1 VGEERGKVSITVGC
15 VALVV
20 TASATA
26 GQTRTYRVNLRRF
39 FTSPGW
45 LLVPALVVLGLAF
58 LYPVW
63 AILARSFSGGGQ
75 AYSTFFKTPV
85 YVTILLHT
93 FRLAAIVAG
102 ICLILGF
109 PFAYGMTIVGRRMRW
124 GMIFVLMLPLWT
136 SLLVRTY
143 AWLVILNPE
152 GLINDTLKAV
162 GISPLGLDHN
172 TLAVTIGM
180 VHVLLPFMVLPLY
193 AVMRNLDLRLV
204 AAARSLGASPLR
216 AFSSV
221 YIRLALPGIAAGCV
235 MVFILTLGF
244 FITPAILGGATDLY
258 LAQLIDY
265 QVETLLNWPLGAAMA
280 GVLLAAT
287 LVLFVV
293 FARVT
298 RVGRIGAF

>member
-1 VGEERGKVSITVGC
+1 
-15 VALVV
+15 VAFVV

-26 GQTRTYRVNLRRF
+26 IRTRTTTINLRRLL
-39 FTSPGW
+39 SGPGW
-45 LLVPALVVLGLAF
+45 LLLPALLVLGVAF
-58 LYPVW
+58 LYPVGE
-63 AILARSFSGGGQ
+63 ILARSFSGRGQ
-75 AYSTFFKTPV
+75 AYSTFFGTPV

-93 FRLAAIVAG
+93 FRLAAVVTG
-102 ICLILGF
+102 ICLVLGW
-109 PFAYGMTIVGRRMRW
+109 PFAYGMTVAGRRTRW
-124 GMIFVLMLPLWT
+124 LMIFVLLLPLWT

-152 GLINDTLKAV
+152 GLINDTLRAV
-162 GISPLGLDHN
+162 GLAPLGLDHN

-204 AAARSLGASPLR
+204 AAARSLGASPMR

-221 YIRLALPGIAAGCV
+221 YIHLALPGIAAGCI

-244 FITPAILGGATDLY
+244 FITPAILGGASDIY
-258 LAQLIDY
+258 LAQLIDL
-265 QVETLLNWPLGAAMA
+265 QIETYLNWSLGAAMA
-280 GVLLAAT
+280 GVLLATT
-287 LVLFVV
+287 LVLFIV

-298 RVGRIGAF
+298 RVGRIRGL